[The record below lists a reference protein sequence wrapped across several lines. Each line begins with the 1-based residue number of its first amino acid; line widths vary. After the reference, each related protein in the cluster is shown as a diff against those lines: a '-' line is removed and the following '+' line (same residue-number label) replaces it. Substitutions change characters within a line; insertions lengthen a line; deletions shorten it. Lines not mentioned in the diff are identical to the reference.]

1 MAAVVV
7 FALGTSAILLGLAY
21 FRRCRMTRPPLGVMT
36 LGDVAFMLGAIILI
50 PYLYLRLPGW
60 LVAGLLAISAFGLL
74 QVLFEPMVRPSRMSW
89 LIAAIIV
96 VADIVLAR
104 QLGAASLAYLAGNDV
119 VLVLLAVAVTNVWAQ
134 SGMRAR
140 DLALLG
146 AGLAIYDVVATALL
160 PLTGELMARLAGL
173 PLTPVVAWPTAASG
187 WLGLG
192 LGDLLLATA
201 GPLVFRKAFGRT
213 AGRIAVVIALA
224 AIALP
229 MLLVLSGRYAG
240 AFPVMVL
247 LGPAMVAQY
256 LFWLRANGRER
267 TTAEYGRDEAGVE
280 ESRGRGVEE

>member
-1 MAAVVV
+1 VPAAVVV
-7 FALGTSAILLGLAY
+7 LALAMSAVLLGLAY
-21 FRRCRMTRPPLGVMT
+21 FRRYRITRPPLGVMT
-36 LGDVAFMLGAIILI
+36 LGDVVVMLGAIILI

-60 LVAGLLAISAFGLL
+60 LVAGLLALGALGLL
-74 QVLFEPMVRPSRMSW
+74 HVLFEPVVRPPWIAW
-89 LIAAIIV
+89 LLAATIVATDII
-96 VADIVLAR
+96 LAR
-104 QLGAASLAYLAGNDV
+104 QMGTASLAYLAGNDI
-119 VLVLLAVAVTNVWAQ
+119 VLVLLAVAVANVWAQ

-146 AGLAIYDVVATALL
+146 AGLAIYDVVTTALL

-173 PLTPVVAWPTAASG
+173 PLTPVVAWPTGGGG

-201 GPLVFRKAFGRT
+201 GPLVFRKAFGRM
-213 AGRIAVVIALA
+213 AGWVAVVIALA

-247 LGPAMVAQY
+247 LGPAMVAHY
-256 LFWLRANGRER
+256 LYWIRVNGRER
-267 TTAEYGRDEAGVE
+267 TTAESEVE
-280 ESRGRGVEE
+280 ESRSRGVEE